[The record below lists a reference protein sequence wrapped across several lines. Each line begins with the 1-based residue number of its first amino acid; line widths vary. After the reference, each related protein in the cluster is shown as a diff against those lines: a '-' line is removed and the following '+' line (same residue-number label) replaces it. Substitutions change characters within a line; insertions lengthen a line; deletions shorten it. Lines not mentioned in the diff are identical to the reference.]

1 MTLKKLK
8 VKTDDK
14 NLKTNFVQRELRR
27 FLEDDTDL
35 NCDTKTIL
43 KR

>member
-8 VKTDDK
+8 VKTDD
-14 NLKTNFVQRELRR
+14 NFKTNSVQRELTK
-27 FLEDDTDL
+27 FLEDDTDF

>member
-1 MTLKKLK
+1 MTLK
-8 VKTDDK
+8 KTDDK